1 MFLKT
6 ETYVQKE
13 INYINRPPAS
23 GKSTFAKQYI
33 QEHPD
38 TKIVSRDEIRH
49 RFGEYNHNHEKEVN
63 KIEFDETI
71 RYMEDGFEIINDATN
86 LHKNTRN
93 KFENLAKQYNY
104 NVEYKEFYV
113 PLNVAIERD
122 KNLDRGHHIGEEVIK
137 RMYQK
142 YYPNK

>member
-1 MFLKT
+1 MRKMKLIILT
-6 ETYVQKE
+6 G
-13 INYINRPPAS
+13 PPAS

-49 RFGEYNHNHEKEVN
+49 RFGEYNHKHEKDVN
-63 KIEFDETI
+63 KIELEETI
-71 RYMEDGFEIINDATN
+71 KYMEEGVEIINDATN
-86 LHKNTRN
+86 LNTKTRH

-113 PLNVAIERD
+113 PFKVAIERD
-122 KNLDRGHHIGEEVIK
+122 KNLDRDHHVGGEVLK